1 MEDSRKAFFRQSGW
15 LALANTFSGV
25 FLMAVYA
32 LISPWLSG
40 TEIGIYA
47 SILRFFAI
55 LSIPVIGLQVVMSQ
69 DAASAVT
76 DEHRAQLRCT
86 ARAVFKGI
94 VYGWLVL
101 ALLCALFQERMVAGL
116 QLTHAFQPWL
126 AVLLVLAALLL
137 PAVQGLLQGLQ
148 RFGWLGLSTICNGLG
163 RFVAV
168 LACVVFLKGQATG
181 ALVGALIGLGA
192 AVLAGFVGAREVF
205 RPASGRFDWVHWLKR
220 ALPLTLAFGSSL
232 FLMNADL
239 LFVQTHFPAEAAK
252 LYAAAGVVGVGLVTF
267 TAPLAA
273 VMFPKLVRSVAQ
285 ARSSNSLT
293 IALVGTAAMAGAGAL
308 LCTFWPE
315 LPLRIM
321 FPRRP
326 EMLAAA
332 PLLPWFMWGFAPITV
347 ANVLISNLIAQ
358 RVYGVAP
365 WLALVAAA
373 DGLALYSYVR
383 TVETID
389 PIAAFTRIVQIVAGF
404 SVLLLIVAAIFTV
417 RLQRQSSHRTGSG
430 AGRDQS

>member
-1 MEDSRKAFFRQSGW
+1 MDDSKKAFFRQSGW
-15 LALANTFSGV
+15 LALANTLAGV

-32 LISPWLSG
+32 LVSPWLSG

-55 LSIPVIGLQVVMSQ
+55 LSIPVVGLQVVMSQ

-76 DEHRAQLRCT
+76 DAQRAQLGRT
-86 ARAVFKGI
+86 VRSVLKGI
-94 VYGWLVL
+94 FVAWLGL
-101 ALLCALFQERMVAGL
+101 ALLCALFQEPMVAAL
-116 QLTHAFQPWL
+116 QLTHPAQPWL

-137 PAVQGLLQGLQ
+137 PAMQGLLQGLQ
-148 RFGWLGLSTICNGLG
+148 RFGWLGLSSIGNGVG
-163 RFVAV
+163 RFVAIFV
-168 LACVVFLKGQATG
+168 CVVLLRGQATA

-192 AVLAGFVGAREVF
+192 AVLAGIIGARDIF
-205 RPASGRFDWVHWLKR
+205 RTAAGRFEWAYWFKR
-220 ALPLTLAFGSSL
+220 ALPLTLAFGSPL

-239 LFVQTHFPAEAAK
+239 LFVQTHFPADSAK
-252 LYAAAGVVGVGLVTF
+252 LYAAAGVIGVGLVTF

-273 VMFPKLVRSVAQ
+273 VMFPKLVRSFAQ
-285 ARSSNSLT
+285 ARASDSLG
-293 IALVGTAAMAGAGAL
+293 IALIGTAALAGAGAL

-321 FPRRP
+321 FVQKP

-347 ANVLISNLIAQ
+347 ANVLIANLIAQ
-358 RVYGVAP
+358 RVYQVAP
-365 WLALVAAA
+365 WLGLVALA
-373 DGLALYSYVR
+373 DGVALYLYVR
-383 TVETID
+383 SAGAVE

-404 SVLLLIVAAIFTV
+404 SLLLLLIASIFTL
-417 RLQRQSSHRTGSG
+417 RLRRAARVSIQPVESN
-430 AGRDQS
+430 